1 MLTEV
6 AIRNAQPGMRE
17 RKLADGAGL
26 YLSILPT
33 GFKGWRWK
41 YRIGGREKRLVIGPY
56 PLISIKRARELR
68 DDARRQLLLGI
79 DPGAVK
85 QATLRRV
92 KLGDTFEAVAR
103 TWHAG
108 KSITLAPRYA
118 KEVLARLEANAFPR
132 FGSMALDEITPP
144 IVLAA
149 MRAIEARGARTM
161 AQEVRGHI
169 SEVFVWAIA
178 AGLTENDPAA
188 IIRKALSPAPGGRR
202 PALLTVIEA
211 REPIAAIDAVKL
223 AEPGTKLASRLLAL
237 TAVRPGVLRLAE
249 KAEFQDLDGALPL
262 WRIPAEKMKL
272 SRERKADAAY
282 DFVVPLAR
290 QAVATV
296 KAAIAASQHRHLL
309 FPGDRR
315 GQPMSDSTLS
325 QLYLDAGYRGRHVP
339 HGWRATFSTIMNE
352 RAATDGRPED
362 RAIVDLMLA
371 HMPGDVEAAYN
382 RAAYLPRRREIAQ
395 AWADDLM
402 EGLPGPETLVPPG
415 KRA

>member
-6 AIRNAQPGMRE
+6 AIRNAKPGDRE

-26 YLSILPT
+26 YLSVLPT

-68 DDARRQLLLGI
+68 DDARRQLLMGI
-79 DPGAVK
+79 DPGAAK
-85 QATLRRV
+85 QATRQRA

-103 TWHAG
+103 TWHAAKAG
-108 KSITLAPRYA
+108 TLTPRYSGQ
-118 KEVLARLEANAFPR
+118 VLARLEANAFPR
-132 FGSMALDEITPP
+132 FGAMRLEEITPP
-144 IVLAA
+144 IVLTAI
-149 MRAIEARGARTM
+149 RAIEARGARTM

-202 PALLTVIEA
+202 PALLTVTDA
-211 REPIAAIDAVKL
+211 RDLISAIDAVKL
-223 AEPGTKLASRLLAL
+223 AEPVTKLASRLLAL

-249 KAEFQDLDGALPL
+249 KSEFHDLDGKLPH

-272 SRERKADAAY
+272 SRERKADAAF

-296 KAAIAASQHRHLL
+296 KVAIATSRHPKLL
-309 FPGDRR
+309 FPGDRGTR
-315 GQPMSDSTLS
+315 PMSDSTLS

-352 RAATDGRPED
+352 RAAREGRESD
-362 RAIVDLMLA
+362 RAIVELMLA

-382 RAAYLPRRREIAQ
+382 RAAYMPRRREIAQ

-402 EGLPGPETLVPPG
+402 DGLPDPEVMLKSRV
-415 KRA
+415 